1 MNNNNISADWNN
13 VVSNNVP
20 VNPMPMSNSNIPMNN
35 NNPYVNNI
43 KTKKKFKTIKKSTDP
58 MKIVFIV
65 IGVLIALICAF
76 LLIFPL
82 FNKKKGYKEGTIQA
96 NNFYSLKY
104 NANEWKKDSN
114 NNYLI
119 NSKNSRFKVD
129 NATQTKAI
137 EAYDFAKKD
146 SRSELL
152 YRLKSEYKRT
162 YSNIAIPDSDFK
174 LLKSGVYLA
183 TFEYSTS
190 NGSRTIKGKKYVV
203 IATDYNLMLTL
214 TSVLGNKET
223 YKELDNEMLKMLKT
237 INILAKK
244 VTKATNKPNTNTNT
258 TKPNETST
266 EQKNYQV
273 VGSSNYGYIKLPNNW
288 KRFIDKNNTQTNN
301 MQYISNDLRYAV
313 TMTALSKNANIT
325 PLDYLKSIE
334 EKYSKTNVVQ
344 YNKMTRERV
353 GIKKYES
360 YRLDMYLE
368 DDKVWMSVWV
378 FRAED
383 DRIHYVSI
391 EGSNNN
397 STVFNYINTY
407 VLNKNDMK

>member
-20 VNPMPMSNSNIPMNN
+20 ANPMPMSNSNIPMNN

-43 KTKKKFKTIKKSTDP
+43 KTKKKFKNIKKSTDS

-82 FNKKKGYKEGTIQA
+82 FNKKKGYREGTIQA

-203 IATDYNLMLTL
+203 IAPDYNLMLTL

-244 VTKATNKPNTNTNT
+244 VTKTTNKPNTNTNT
-258 TKPNETST
+258 TKSNEKST

>member
-20 VNPMPMSNSNIPMNN
+20 ANPMLMSNSNIPMNN

-82 FNKKKGYKEGTIQA
+82 FNKKKGYREGTIQA

-104 NANEWKKDSN
+104 NANEWIKDSN

-203 IATDYNLMLTL
+203 IAPDYNLMLTL

-244 VTKATNKPNTNTNT
+244 VTKTTNKPNTNTNT
-258 TKPNETST
+258 TKPNEKST

-368 DDKVWMSVWV
+368 DDKVWMSIWV

>member
-20 VNPMPMSNSNIPMNN
+20 ANPMPMSNSNIPMNN

-43 KTKKKFKTIKKSTDP
+43 KTKKKFKNIKKSTDS

-82 FNKKKGYKEGTIQA
+82 FNKKKGYREGTIQA

-203 IATDYNLMLTL
+203 IAPDYNLMLTL

-244 VTKATNKPNTNTNT
+244 VTKTTNKSNTNTNT

>member
-20 VNPMPMSNSNIPMNN
+20 ANPMPMSNSNIPMNN

-43 KTKKKFKTIKKSTDP
+43 KTKKKFKTIKKSTDL

-203 IATDYNLMLTL
+203 IVPDYNLMLTL

-244 VTKATNKPNTNTNT
+244 VTKTTNKPNTNTNT

>member
-20 VNPMPMSNSNIPMNN
+20 TNPMPMSNSNIPMNN

-43 KTKKKFKTIKKSTDP
+43 KTKKKFKNIKKSTDP

-96 NNFYSLKY
+96 NNFYLLKY

-203 IATDYNLMLTL
+203 IAPDYNLMLTL

-244 VTKATNKPNTNTNT
+244 VTKTTNKPNTNTNT

>member
-20 VNPMPMSNSNIPMNN
+20 ANPMPMSNSNIPMNN

-43 KTKKKFKTIKKSTDP
+43 KTKKKFKNIKKSTDS

-82 FNKKKGYKEGTIQA
+82 FNKKKGYREGTIQA

-129 NATQTKAI
+129 NATKTKAI

-203 IATDYNLMLTL
+203 IAPDYNLMLTL

-244 VTKATNKPNTNTNT
+244 VTKTTNKSNTNTNT

>member
-20 VNPMPMSNSNIPMNN
+20 ANPMPMSNSNIPMNN

-43 KTKKKFKTIKKSTDP
+43 KTKKKFKNIKKSTDS

-82 FNKKKGYKEGTIQA
+82 FNKKKGYREGTIQA

-203 IATDYNLMLTL
+203 IAPDYNLMLTL

-244 VTKATNKPNTNTNT
+244 VTKTTNKPNTNTNT
-258 TKPNETST
+258 TKPNEKST